1 MDGSSSLQ
9 VPNKATPQSKP
20 GSGTVLDRVREGAGL
35 LFLPLPLTRVTGSYL
50 SKLGEVK
57 GCSNGCVAPMRP
69 TFLQTTVQSGGGGDN
84 LPKQH

>member
-20 GSGTVLDRVREGAGL
+20 GSGTGLDRVREGAGL
-35 LFLPLPLTRVTGSYL
+35 LFLPLPLTRATGSYL

-57 GCSNGCVAPMRP
+57 GM
-69 TFLQTTVQSGGGGDN
+69 Q
-84 LPKQH
+84 